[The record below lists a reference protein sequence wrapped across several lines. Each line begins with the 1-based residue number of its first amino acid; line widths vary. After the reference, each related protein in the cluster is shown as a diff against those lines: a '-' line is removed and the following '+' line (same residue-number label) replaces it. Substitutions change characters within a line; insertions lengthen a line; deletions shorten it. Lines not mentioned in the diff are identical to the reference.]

1 MGDMASFLD
10 RLTGWATGRRARQG
24 ALIELALTLKG
35 KGQLV
40 EAAAWCERVLRSD
53 RDNGEAL
60 LLSAEIAAARGERES
75 AAGALARLQA
85 LEPHSA
91 KTAERMSAAFR
102 RAGKPELAVAALE
115 PALRRAPK
123 SAALLCELGDAEAA
137 LGHGDAALAAYDG
150 ALAARPGK
158 SRTATQRALFLLRR
172 DWGPPPGAPPDK
184 RQAAQAGGRIMSSQL
199 GLRGRFGTQLAHY
212 MAVRLCGEIYGLSV
226 EVPAWIGRWLF
237 ELDDPYPGAAL
248 AELSDSDTLKR
259 RMFDGASGHLVAEHD
274 LAGSFFVHTAS
285 YAPHRAFIETLFR
298 PGERARAAL
307 DPALARLRQRGDTV
321 IALHLGRGGGA
332 AGASVLPIAWPLAW
346 LDQVW
351 TMAERPVLYLAG
363 EHDYAAELERYAPVR
378 AADLGLG
385 VPGAPFVTDF
395 HVFTQAD
402 HVASAGIESFVAS
415 MLNRVARSFVRPN
428 PAAQEFSPYAPW
440 NAPMWPP
447 AAAGDA
453 R

>member
-212 MAVRLCGEIYGLSV
+212 MAVRLCGETYGLSV

-259 RMFDGASGHLVAEHD
+259 RMFDGASGHIVAEHD

-298 PGERARAAL
+298 PGERTRAAL
-307 DPALARLRQRGDTV
+307 DPALARLRQKGATV
-321 IALHLGRGGGA
+321 IALHLGRGEERGRSIGPSPGRSPGSIRCGLWRSA
-332 AGASVLPIAWPLAW
+332 RCSISPANMTMPRSSSAMRRCARPISAWAFRARRSSPISMSLRRPITSRAPAS
-346 LDQVW
+346 
-351 TMAERPVLYLAG
+351 
-363 EHDYAAELERYAPVR
+363 R
-378 AADLGLG
+378 ASSRAC
-385 VPGAPFVTDF
+385 
-395 HVFTQAD
+395 
-402 HVASAGIESFVAS
+402 
-415 MLNRVARSFVRPN
+415 
-428 PAAQEFSPYAPW
+428 
-440 NAPMWPP
+440 
-447 AAAGDA
+447 
-453 R
+453 